1 MLKTKLSAEPIV
13 CDVLVVGAGLAG
25 LRAAYDCA
33 AAGLQVQLAVKGT
46 LCSGASF
53 YPLTAALG
61 SQMPKDEEDKAVFL
75 EEVLETGAGVADP
88 ELVQVIIEEIVA
100 ESRRL
105 PEIGIHQ
112 IEHMLKDRAA
122 CFAKRR
128 RLMAD
133 WGGWDEIRGRA
144 REIFGRLENVVIR
157 ERYDLVRLIEAEGRM
172 AGAIL
177 CDREDVLYT
186 VHTGAVI
193 LATGGYCGMYKH
205 SLNTPDVCGIGHSA
219 ALDVGAELINIEFMQ
234 FIPGL
239 TAPRYQT
246 LFNEYTLTHTDYTE
260 NDIGQNILKGYLP
273 ADVTQ
278 EQCFADRALHG
289 PFTTDDRSRYF
300 DLAIM
305 DDAIRRHNEKGFTLH
320 YSPEIFNEQ
329 NAYCVSYIP
338 FLKSVGVDL
347 HTQKISVAPFAHCA
361 NGGIRIDKDG
371 ATAVPG
377 LYAAGEVSGGV
388 HGADRHGGLA
398 TACSIVFGARTA
410 AAAAKYVKTGG
421 SIPDYEDGAAVAAL
435 QNWLDVGEAKH
446 SAREVHNAVSELL
459 WYRGNV
465 LREGKLLQEGLEQ
478 LRALQRDYNAI
489 RAAEHTSLRFAIQVF
504 HDLRTAQ
511 ALLMAMLARQES
523 RGSHF
528 RSDYPSR
535 VPEWE
540 GKRLVL
546 KEKDGALI
554 TETV

>member
-1 MLKTKLSAEPIV
+1 MLKNKSSSLS

-61 SQMPKDEEDKAVFL
+61 CQMPKDEEDKSVFL
-75 EEVLETGAGVADP
+75 KEVLETGAGVADP
-88 ELVQVIIEEIVA
+88 ELVQVIIDEILA

-105 PEIGIHQ
+105 PELGIDQ
-112 IEHMLKDRAA
+112 DEHLLTGRAA
-122 CFAKRR
+122 CFAKTKRK
-128 RLMAD
+128 MAT
-133 WGGWDEIRGRA
+133 WGGWGEIRRRA
-144 REIFGRLENVVIR
+144 KDIFSKLENVTVMQHC
-157 ERYDLVRLIEAEGRM
+157 DLVRLVKADGRI

-177 CDREDVLYT
+177 CDQNDQLFT

-193 LATGGYCGMYKH
+193 LATGGYCGLYKH

-219 ALDVGAELINIEFMQ
+219 ALDAGAQLINIEFMQ

-246 LFNEYTLTHTDYTE
+246 LFNEYTLVHTLRAE
-260 NDIGQNILKGYLP
+260 NDIGEDAMHAYLP

-278 EQCFADRALHG
+278 EQCFAERALHG
-289 PFTTDDRSRYF
+289 PFTTDDRGRYF

-305 DDAIRRHNEKGFTLH
+305 DDAIRRQSEQGFTLH
-320 YSPEIFNEQ
+320 YSPEIFTEQ
-329 NAYCVSYIP
+329 NPYCVGYIP

-361 NGGIRIDKDG
+361 NGGIRIDADG
-371 ATAVPG
+371 ATAIPG
-377 LYAAGEVSGGV
+377 LYAAGEAAGGV

-398 TACSIVFGARTA
+398 TANSIVFGKRSA
-410 AAAAKYVKTGG
+410 AAAVKYVRANETV
-421 SIPDYEDGAAVAAL
+421 PDYADAAAVETL
-435 QNWLDVGEAKH
+435 QDWLNVGAGKLSAK
-446 SAREVHNAVSELL
+446 EVHESISKLL

-465 LREGKLLQEGLEQ
+465 LREGKLLQEGLEELQ
-478 LRALQRDYNAI
+478 ALQKDYNALQ
-489 RAAEHTSLRFAIQVF
+489 AAEGASLQFAIQVF

-511 ALLMAMLARQES
+511 ALLLAMISREES

-528 RSDYPSR
+528 RSDFPGR
-535 VPEWE
+535 VPAWE

-546 KEKDGALI
+546 KETDGTLCVECI
-554 TETV
+554 

>member
-1 MLKTKLSAEPIV
+1 MLKNKLSAAPIT

-53 YPLTAALG
+53 YPLTRALG
-61 SQMPKDEEDKAVFL
+61 SQMPKDEADKEVYL
-75 EEVLETGAGVADP
+75 QEVLETGAGVADP
-88 ELVQVIIEEIVA
+88 ELVKILIDEILE

-105 PEIGIHQ
+105 PELGIQ
-112 IEHMLKDRAA
+112 QKEYMLTGRPA
-122 CFAKRR
+122 CFAKTKRK
-128 RLMAD
+128 MAS
-133 WGGWDEIRGRA
+133 WGEWDA
-144 REIFGRLENVVIR
+144 TRERSRKIFGEIENMTVR
-157 ERYDLVRLIEAEGRM
+157 EHCDLVRLVTAEGRI

-177 CDREDVLYT
+177 CDKEDNLYT

-205 SLNTPDVCGIGHSA
+205 SLNTPDVCGVGHSA
-219 ALDVGAELINIEFMQ
+219 AMDAGAELINIEFMQ

-246 LFNEYTLTHTDYTE
+246 LFNEYTLVHTTHVE
-260 NDIGQNILKGYLP
+260 NDIGEDILRPYLP

-278 EQCFADRALHG
+278 EECFADRSLHG
-289 PFTTDDRSRYF
+289 PFTTDDKGRYF
-300 DLAIM
+300 ELAIM
-305 DDAIRRHNEKGFTLH
+305 DDAIRRHSEKGVTLH
-320 YSPEIFNEQ
+320 YSPAIFTEQ
-329 NAYCVSYIP
+329 NQYCVTYIP

-347 HTQKISVAPFAHCA
+347 HTQNISIAPFAHCA

-377 LYAAGEVSGGV
+377 LYAAGESAGGV

-398 TACSIVFGARTA
+398 TANSIVFGARTA
-410 AAAAKYVKTGG
+410 AAAAKYVQANGAV
-421 SIPDYEDGAAVAAL
+421 PAYEDAAAVDAL
-435 QNWLDVGEAKH
+435 QDWLNVGEGKLSAK
-446 SAREVHNAVSELL
+446 EVHAAVSELL

-478 LRALQRDYNAI
+478 LDMLQKDYNAL
-489 RAAEHTSLRFAIQVF
+489 RAAESTSIRFATQVF
-504 HDLRTAQ
+504 HDLRTAK
-511 ALLMAMLARQES
+511 ALLTAMLSREES

-528 RSDYPSR
+528 RSDFPGR

-546 KEKDGALI
+546 KEQEGSL
-554 TETV
+554 TVECI